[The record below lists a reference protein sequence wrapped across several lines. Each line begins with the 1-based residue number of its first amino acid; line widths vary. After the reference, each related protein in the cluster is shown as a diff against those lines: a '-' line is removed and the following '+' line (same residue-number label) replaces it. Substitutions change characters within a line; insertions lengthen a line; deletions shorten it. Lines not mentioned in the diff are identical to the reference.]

1 MEPAPS
7 PETATP
13 DRMPFRLNRR
23 PEERIRLLGQTM
35 DLVKPEEVL
44 HFISGRVRRGLG
56 GIVANHNAH
65 SLYLLRKN
73 TPFRD
78 FYRRADLVEIDS
90 TPLLMWAQLTGRKK
104 SRRFHRCTY
113 LDWRAPFWRLVAA
126 GGWRVFYLG
135 GAPGVAERA
144 SAAIT
149 KQFPGVTIGV
159 RDGYFDMADQAVN
172 AEVLAEIRAFRPQ
185 VLLVGMGMPRQ
196 EIWIADNYDDLDP
209 CVVLPV
215 GAAFDYEAGVQ
226 TAAPRWMG
234 RLGVEWLFRLVSDPR
249 RLFTRYC
256 VEPWSLLRVL
266 AYDIWDARRLS
277 RLEQSLERRSGAPAG
292 DQSPRRRASDQ
303 RGAVRAQDY
312 EETLAPLQPG
322 RQVAA

>member
-1 MEPAPS
+1 MDPS
-7 PETATP
+7 SPTVAETT
-13 DRMPFRLNRR
+13 DRLPFRLNRR

-65 SLYLLRKN
+65 SLYLLRN
-73 TPFRD
+73 NPDFQN

-90 TPLLMWAQLTGRKK
+90 TPLLMWARFTGRKK

-113 LDWRAPFWRLVAA
+113 LDWRAPFWRLAVA

-144 SAAIT
+144 AGTIGE
-149 KQFPGVTIGV
+149 QFPGVTLGV
-159 RDGYFDMADQAVN
+159 RDGYFDMTDAA
-172 AEVLAEIRAFRPQ
+172 ACAGVLAQIRAFRPQ

-196 EIWIADNYDDLDP
+196 EAWISDNFDALDP

-234 RLGVEWLFRLVSDPR
+234 QLGVEWLFRLASDPK
-249 RLFTRYC
+249 RLFARYC
-256 VEPWSLLRVL
+256 VEPWSLIQVL
-266 AYDIWDARRLS
+266 AHDLWDARRLS
-277 RLEQSLERRSGAPAG
+277 RLEQSLERRTGEAPAG
-292 DQSPRRRASDQ
+292 QFPRRRASDQ
-303 RGAVRAQDY
+303 RGTLRAEDY
-312 EETLAPLQPG
+312 TDGLMVSPPDQ
-322 RQVAA
+322 QVAA

>member
-1 MEPAPS
+1 MDPS
-7 PETATP
+7 PPAASESV
-13 DRMPFRLNRR
+13 DRLPFRLNRR

-44 HFISGRVRRGLG
+44 HFISGRVRRSLG

-73 TPFRD
+73 PAFQD

-90 TPLLMWAQLTGRKK
+90 TPLLMWARITGRKK

-113 LDWRAPFWRLVAA
+113 LDWRASFWRLAVA

-135 GAPGVAERA
+135 GAPGVADRAA
-144 SAAIT
+144 SAIG
-149 KQFPGVTIGV
+149 KQFPGVTLGV
-159 RDGYFDMADQAVN
+159 RDGYFDMTNPAAC
-172 AEVLAEIRAFRPQ
+172 AEVLAQIRAFRPQ

-196 EIWIADNYDDLDP
+196 ETWISENYDALDP

-226 TAAPRWMG
+226 AAAPRWMG
-234 RLGVEWLFRLVSDPR
+234 RLGVEWLFRLVSDPK

-256 VEPWSLLRVL
+256 VEPWSLIQVL
-266 AYDIWDARRLS
+266 AYDLWDARRLS
-277 RLEQSLERRSGAPAG
+277 RLEQSLERRAG
-292 DQSPRRRASDQ
+292 KAQAGSAPRRRASDQ
-303 RGAVRAQDY
+303 RGTLRAEDY
-312 EETLAPLQPG
+312 TNGLIVSKPDH
-322 RQVAA
+322 QVAA